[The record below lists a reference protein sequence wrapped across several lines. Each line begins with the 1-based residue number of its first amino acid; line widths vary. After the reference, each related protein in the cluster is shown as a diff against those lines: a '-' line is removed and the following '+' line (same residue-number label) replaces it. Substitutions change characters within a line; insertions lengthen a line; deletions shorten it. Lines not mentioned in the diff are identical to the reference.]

1 MQIVG
6 SLDIFNILNII
17 NILAYL
23 NNPNILNIINILD
36 ILNFFFLTFRLLAHL
51 DNDHETEDFVRV
63 EGGTYSSH
71 FIVNEVRFCLFV
83 MGSFII
89 CKQTWDVNI
98 AKGTTDPRVEFILP
112 KSYRKFKRKSWSNFI
127 FTAVRALVWSNGTL
141 LCKIDFNRN
150 LSF

>member
-1 MQIVG
+1 MQVVG

-71 FIVNEVRFCLFV
+71 FIVNEVRLCLFV
-83 MGSFII
+83 KGSFII
-89 CKQTWDVNI
+89 CKQTWDVKMI
-98 AKGTTDPRVEFILP
+98 P
-112 KSYRKFKRKSWSNFI
+112 I
-127 FTAVRALVWSNGTL
+127 FTGGLYQEHHVDLRPTSLRWKVKL
-141 LCKIDFNRN
+141 
-150 LSF
+150 LSFYIFSLMLQM

>member
-1 MQIVG
+1 MSNVNVHLSGTGGDAAVATWRSREKLRFPPRQLRRPCLSTEDICVQVGGIVQISLSSLLFVISIYLQVVG

-71 FIVNEVRFCLFV
+71 FIVNEV
-83 MGSFII
+83 
-89 CKQTWDVNI
+89 
-98 AKGTTDPRVEFILP
+98 
-112 KSYRKFKRKSWSNFI
+112 
-127 FTAVRALVWSNGTL
+127 
-141 LCKIDFNRN
+141 
-150 LSF
+150 